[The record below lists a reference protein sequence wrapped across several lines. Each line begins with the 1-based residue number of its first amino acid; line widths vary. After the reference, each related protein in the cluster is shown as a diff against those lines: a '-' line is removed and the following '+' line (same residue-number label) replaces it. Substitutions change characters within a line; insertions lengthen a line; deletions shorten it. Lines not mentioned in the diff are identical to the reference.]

1 MARLLLKFDDRVID
15 EYGLGLMVTV
25 GRTPDNV
32 LTIDNAA
39 VSSHHACVFRD
50 GETFVIEDLDSTNG
64 TFVNGTRVR
73 RQKLEHGDVVL
84 IGKHTLVFDAAA
96 SGRTL
101 EADGDQPTLATLGDT
116 VFLDPEQRRKL
127 MARLKAAPT
136 ASAAGTSV
144 APAIRDA
151 PMAFP
156 TRPATLRVVAGHA
169 DREEYKLEGRTTL
182 IGKADAALVR
192 IRGWFKPAVA
202 LAIARTSQA
211 YVATPIRGK
220 TLINGDPLTERRE
233 LKNGDVVR
241 TAGITLEFRV

>member
-15 EYGLGLMVTV
+15 EYGLGLMVTI

-32 LTIDNAA
+32 LAIDNPA

-50 GETFVIEDLDSTNG
+50 GDTFVVEDLDSTNG
-64 TFVNGTRVR
+64 TFVNGARVR
-73 RQKLEHGDVVL
+73 RQALRNGDVVL
-84 IGKHTLVFDAAA
+84 IGKHTLEFDAAG
-96 SGRTL
+96 SGRTV
-101 EADGDQPTLATLGDT
+101 EADGDQPTLANLGDT

-127 MARLKAAPT
+127 MARLGTAAKDASQAEVAVGSGKAAN
-136 ASAAGTSV
+136 AVA
-144 APAIRDA
+144 APA
-151 PMAFP
+151 
-156 TRPATLRVVAGHA
+156 ATLRVMAGRT

-182 IGKADAALVR
+182 VGKADAALVR

-202 LAIARTSQA
+202 LAIARTSHA

-220 TLINGDPLTERRE
+220 TLINGNPLTERRE

-241 TAGITLEFRV
+241 TAGVTLEFRL